1 MPSRRR
7 GGSGRDGSNNDE
19 EVALERIVRNPKEL
33 WIGIIYIAVG
43 SVAVY
48 LCQDLDMGRAGKM
61 GPAYFPTLLSILL
74 IGIGVVSLVRSFV
87 KTGTPVGSFAVR
99 GMVLITLAI
108 VLFGVLVRGAGLA
121 VALPVL
127 VLVSSS
133 ASVKFRWKSTI
144 LMAAGITVF
153 CVLVFLKGLGV
164 PLPVLG
170 PWFGQ

>member
-1 MPSRRR
+1 ML
-7 GGSGRDGSNNDE
+7 NNDE

-61 GPAYFPTLLSILL
+61 GPAYFPTLLSVLL
-74 IGIGVVSLVRSFV
+74 IGIGVISLVRSFV
-87 KTGTPVGSFAVR
+87 KVGALVGTFAIR
-99 GMVLITLAI
+99 GMALVTLAI

-144 LMAAGITVF
+144 LMAVGVTAF